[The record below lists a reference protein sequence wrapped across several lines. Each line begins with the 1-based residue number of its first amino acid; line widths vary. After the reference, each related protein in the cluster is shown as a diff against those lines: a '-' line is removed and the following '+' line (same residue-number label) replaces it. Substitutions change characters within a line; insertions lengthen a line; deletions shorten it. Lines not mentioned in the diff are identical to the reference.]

1 MVSQRPCGGSND
13 YENGVVCSVS
23 GGSGILQPMSSG
35 TSTDPEMRHGFSD
48 RYERPRGGFDEA
60 VNADGSLRPHWE
72 TFFESFA
79 PLSFEQQAQRQ
90 ERLRRLVL
98 ENGIAHDLFAE
109 PGSRQ
114 PWSIDLIPIVIPPS
128 EWAVLEKG
136 LIQRAVL
143 YDMIAKDFYG
153 PQALLKSSKVS
164 PRLVFSDPTFLH
176 ACREQKPGAH
186 LINFFAADLIRD
198 AGGVWRII
206 DVHAETPAGVGF
218 ALANRLLHGQLMG
231 SSFRACRGVRLA
243 RYFQELQTELMQR
256 IERDDPLI
264 TLLTP
269 GPRHE
274 DYFSH
279 AYLSRYLGFQL
290 VEGGDLR
297 VIGSRVYMKT
307 LEGLKPIDL
316 MIRCVEGSL
325 CDPLELDPNG
335 FAGPAGLV
343 QALRKNQRLLINFLG
358 SSIVENRGL
367 APALPHIARSLLG
380 QDLVLPDTNRRW
392 LGDMEARVFVFANPE
407 RFVIR
412 RAHEGTGRPG
422 RAEQGIM
429 PEKLGGR
436 ELDALKFE
444 LEVNGQNYVAEER
457 TDCATA
463 PSWTAEGLKARPFA
477 MRLYVSAADGD
488 YRVMPGGLAMSLDGT
503 PGVAMS
509 ARDGHSR
516 DVWVCSDESAT
527 APHISLMRPP
537 GEVAHVL
544 RSGTGL
550 RSRIAD
556 NLFWL
561 GRYGERADWV
571 MRLMR
576 GALTRADDTGTGGTA
591 DGGPKALDLIL
602 SKDQAPG
609 TLEPLGADSRAI
621 EQAVRLLMTRPG
633 RTYSLPGLK
642 DNMLRVGSIVRERLS
657 LEVWQTLLRFSN
669 ISSPEPGE
677 VAESVMLLDRLN
689 AGIVTLASLN
699 GLTAENMTRN
709 YGWRFQDIG
718 RRIERAFNLAELLL
732 TLFAEPPR
740 EDEET
745 ARLFFVLNVADS
757 TITFRQRYLFAPILS
772 LVLDLLMVDE
782 SNPRG
787 IGFQLSA
794 ISDHLAALPQASAH
808 ASQNEEQRLILDLL
822 TRVRLAKVASLAH
835 SVGKRTELQEL
846 LNHLIAGLPKLSEA
860 ITRRYFNLT
869 EDELRRVYTRFGRRV

>member
-1 MVSQRPCGGSND
+1 MRPMSN
-13 YENGVVCSVS
+13 SVRE
-23 GGSGILQPMSSG
+23 GILPQ
-35 TSTDPEMRHGFSD
+35 DFFAE
-48 RYERPRGGFDEA
+48 YEGPANGFDEA
-60 VNADGSLRPHWE
+60 VDTSGAARLHWKAFSEAFGALSADE
-72 TFFESFA
+72 
-79 PLSFEQQAQRQ
+79 QAQRQ

-114 PWSIDLIPIVIPPS
+114 PWSIDLIPIMIS
-128 EWAVLEKG
+128 AGEWAQLERG
-136 LIQRAVL
+136 LIQRAAL
-143 YDMIAKDFYG
+143 YDLIAKDIYG
-153 PQALLKSSKVS
+153 QQTLLRTSKIP
-164 PRLVFSDPTFLH
+164 PRLVFSDPAFLH
-176 ACREQKPGAH
+176 ACREPKPGAH

-198 AGGVWRII
+198 PGGSWRII
-206 DVHAETPAGVGF
+206 DVHAETPAGIGF

-231 SSFRACRGVRLA
+231 DIFRVCGGKRLA
-243 RYFQELQTELMQR
+243 SYFQQLQSELLSR

-316 MIRCVEGSL
+316 MIRCVQGSQ

-335 FAGPAGLV
+335 FAGPVGLV
-343 QALRKNQRLLINFLG
+343 QALRKNQRMLINFLG
-358 SSIVENRGL
+358 TAVIQNRGL
-367 APALPHIARSLLG
+367 APSLPQIAKALMG
-380 QDLVLPDTNRRW
+380 QDLIIEDTQRRW
-392 LGDMEARVFVFANPE
+392 LGDMDARAFVFAHPE

-412 RAHEGTGRPG
+412 HAHEGTGRPG

-429 PEKLGGR
+429 PDRLSGR
-436 ELDALKFE
+436 ELDSLRFE
-444 LEVNGQNYVAEER
+444 LDVSGQNYVAEER
-457 TDCATA
+457 HDCATA
-463 PSWTAEGLKARPFA
+463 PSWTPGGLQARPFA
-477 MRLYVSAADGD
+477 MRVYVSAVDGD

-509 ARDGHSR
+509 AMDGHSR
-516 DVWVCSDESAT
+516 DVWVCSEEKTSL
-527 APHISLMRPP
+527 PHITLMRPA

-544 RSGTGL
+544 RAGTGL

-556 NLFWL
+556 NLYWL

-576 GALTRADDTGTGGTA
+576 GALSRADDTQTGGTG
-591 DGGPKALDLIL
+591 DGGPKALELIL
-602 SKDQAPG
+602 LKDQPPVS
-609 TLEPLGADSRAI
+609 LPPLGSDAKAI
-621 EQAVRLLMTRPG
+621 EQAVRLLMTAPG
-633 RTYSLPGLK
+633 RTYSVPGLK
-642 DNMLRVGSIVRERLS
+642 NNMLRVGSIVRERLS
-657 LEVWQTLLRFSN
+657 LEVWRTLLRFSN
-669 ISSPEPGE
+669 IGSPQPQEIADP
-677 VAESVMLLDRLN
+677 VQLLDRLN
-689 AGIVTLASLN
+689 AGIVTIASLN

-709 YGWRFQDIG
+709 FGWRFQDMG
-718 RRIERAFNLAELLL
+718 RRIERALNLAELLL
-732 TLFAEPPR
+732 TLFGESPK
-740 EDEET
+740 EEEET

-782 SNPRG
+782 TNPRG
-787 IGFQLSA
+787 IGFQLCR
-794 ISDHLAALPQASAH
+794 ISEHLDALPQASQH
-808 ASQNEEQRLILDLL
+808 APHNEEQRQILELL
-822 TRVRLAKVASLAH
+822 TRVRLAKVSSLAH
-835 SVGKRTELQEL
+835 PGPGEERTELQEL
-846 LNHLIAGLPKLSEA
+846 LSHLISGLPKLSEA

-869 EDELRRVYTRFGRRV
+869 EDELRRVYTRFGRRL

>member
-1 MVSQRPCGGSND
+1 MKDAAPTQDFFAG
-13 YENGVVCSVS
+13 
-23 GGSGILQPMSSG
+23 
-35 TSTDPEMRHGFSD
+35 
-48 RYERPRGGFDEA
+48 YERPANGFDEA
-60 VNADGSLRPHWE
+60 VGSDGAVRPHWRAFSE
-72 TFFESFA
+72 AFGA
-79 PLSFEQQAQRQ
+79 LSPDEQFQRQ

-114 PWSIDLIPIVIPPS
+114 PWSVDLLPILIS
-128 EWAVLEKG
+128 AAEWAQLEHG
-136 LIQRAVL
+136 LVQRAML
-143 YDMIAKDFYG
+143 YDLMAKDFYG
-153 PQALLKSSKVS
+153 PQTLLKSGQVP
-164 PRLVFSDPTFLH
+164 PRLVFSDPAFLR
-176 ACREQKPGAH
+176 ACREPKSDGH

-198 AGGVWRII
+198 TSGAWRII

-231 SSFRACRGVRLA
+231 DIFRACRSVRLA
-243 RYFQELQTELMQR
+243 PHFQQLQTELLQR

-269 GPRHE
+269 GPRHD

-316 MIRCVEGSL
+316 MIRCVEGSH

-335 FAGPAGLV
+335 FAGPVGLV

-358 SSIVENRGL
+358 TSVVENRGL
-367 APALPHIARSLLG
+367 VPSLQQIARSLLG
-380 QDLVLPDTNRRW
+380 QDLALQDTHRRW
-392 LGDMEARVFVFANPE
+392 LGDMEARVFLFAHPE
-407 RFVIR
+407 RFVVR
-412 RAHEGTGRPG
+412 HAHEGTGRPG

-429 PEKLGGR
+429 PDKLQGR
-436 ELDALKFE
+436 DLEALKFE
-444 LEVNGQNYVAEER
+444 LEMNGQDYVAEER

-463 PSWTAEGLKARPFA
+463 PSWTAEGIKARTFA
-477 MRLYVSAADGD
+477 MRLYVVAVDGD

-509 ARDGHSR
+509 AKDGHSR
-516 DVWVCSDESAT
+516 DVWVCSDEEAPV
-527 APHISLMRPP
+527 PHISMMRPAA
-537 GEVAHVL
+537 EVAQVL
-544 RSGTGL
+544 RAGKGL

-556 NLFWL
+556 NLYWL
-561 GRYGERADWV
+561 GRYSERADWV
-571 MRLMR
+571 LRLMR
-576 GALTRADDTGTGGTA
+576 GALTRADDTGASAATG
-591 DGGPKALDLIL
+591 DGGRKALEVIL
-602 SKDQAPG
+602 AKDHAASAVESLG
-609 TLEPLGADSRAI
+609 TDARAI
-621 EQAVRLLMTRPG
+621 EQAVRLMITTPG
-633 RTYSLPGLK
+633 QTYSLAGITS
-642 DNMLRVGSIVRERLS
+642 NMLRVGSIVRERLS
-657 LEVWQTLLRFSN
+657 LEVWQTLLRFAN
-669 ISSPEPGE
+669 IGSPHPRDIADP
-677 VAESVMLLDRLN
+677 VKLMDRMN

-709 YGWRFQDIG
+709 YGWHFQDMG
-718 RRIERAFNLAELLL
+718 RRLERAFNLAELLL
-732 TLFAEPPR
+732 ALFGEVRR

-757 TITFRQRYLFAPILS
+757 TITFRQRYLFAPVLS

-787 IGFQLSA
+787 IGFQLCM
-794 ISDHLAALPQASAH
+794 ISDHLAALPQSSQH
-808 ASQNEEQRLILDLL
+808 APHNEEQRLILDLL
-822 TRVRLAKVASLAH
+822 TRVRLAKLASLAH
-835 SVGKRTELQEL
+835 PGPTGQRPELQEL
-846 LNHLIAGLPKLSEA
+846 LTYLISGLPKLSEA

-869 EDELRRVYTRFGRRV
+869 EDELRRVYTRFGRRL